1 MNKEKDKKI
10 VRFLAITIMVIV
22 LIFQYLNFDGEYF
35 GIMYSLLGLMII
47 LLIVALYRKL
57 V

>member
-1 MNKEKDKKI
+1 MNKEKEKKI
-10 VRFLAITIMVIV
+10 IRFLAMTILVIV

-35 GIMYSLLGLMII
+35 GIMYSLLGLSII

-57 V
+57 I